1 MNSAYEKYFKSDIE
15 QFEKS
20 LKSIDVK
27 QMDALVNACEN
38 TLKTGHKILPLVLE
52 KMFRFV
58 INLWVQCCPWD
69 SMQISFIPILQCTV
83 IWGWLKQVI
92 L

>member
-38 TLKTGHKILPLVLE
+38 TLKTRHKIIASGL
-52 KMFRFV
+52 
-58 INLWVQCCPWD
+58 
-69 SMQISFIPILQCTV
+69 
-83 IWGWLKQVI
+83 
-92 L
+92 